1 MLDGTNLRQLRDMSL
16 FTGNYSTGEKK
27 IQNALNA
34 ISKALLEVCNRDFLT
49 SEQIMFAG
57 LLKALQGKFLDKGVR
72 ILMGRLSNLSGGAVE
87 TVIEKPQCFS
97 LRLLS
102 SL

>member
-1 MLDGTNLRQLRDMSL
+1 M
-16 FTGNYSTGEKK
+16 
-27 IQNALNA
+27 I
-34 ISKALLEVCNRDFLT
+34 KALLEVCNRDFLT

-87 TVIEKPQCFS
+87 TVVKKPQCF
-97 LRLLS
+97 RLQYIS
-102 SL
+102 SLAELESNPGKKSFYKILKTVRQ